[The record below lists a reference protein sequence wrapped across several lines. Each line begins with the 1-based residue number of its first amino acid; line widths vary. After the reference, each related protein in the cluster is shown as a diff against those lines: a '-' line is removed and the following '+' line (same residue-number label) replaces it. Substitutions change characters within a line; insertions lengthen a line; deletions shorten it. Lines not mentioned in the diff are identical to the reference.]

1 MYVALGMLARVVSHC
16 IRHLPVRSLNIK
28 KFSECVAGFIA
39 ARAKLKQETLPPC
52 VGSHFALPSKALFV
66 CFIWK
71 FFCWYFSMLGRIL
84 LSNLHCRW
92 LTGLS
97 CIQCFH
103 IL

>member
-66 CFIWK
+66 CLFVS
-71 FFCWYFSMLGRIL
+71 FGNFSVGIL
-84 LSNLHCRW
+84 ACLDAFYCQ
-92 LTGLS
+92 T
-97 CIQCFH
+97 CIVDG
-103 IL
+103 

>member
-66 CFIWK
+66 CLFHLEIFLSK
-71 FFCWYFSMLGRIL
+71 HAKINCIL
-84 LSNLHCRW
+84 ACLDAFYCQ
-92 LTGLS
+92 T
-97 CIQCFH
+97 CIVDG
-103 IL
+103 

>member
-66 CFIWK
+66 CFVS
-71 FFCWYFSMLGRIL
+71 FGNFSVGIL
-84 LSNLHCRW
+84 ACLDAFYCQ
-92 LTGLS
+92 T
-97 CIQCFH
+97 CIVDG
-103 IL
+103 